1 MALVH
6 TVACRSY
13 PTSSNNADEAVA
25 APPAYS
31 ARCILSYSLLHELH
45 LAPGDPAVLH
55 TAVDTG
61 KPAVACLCTCWPS
74 SAIRAHSNV
83 LIDCRTVITGTSL
96 AAQALQATPLLT
108 ASRSDATVLVP
119 LPIAG
124 VRVASS
130 LLIALSVSG
139 LSSGPLTPPIDLSCP
154 RLTAMVKRSLRQL
167 CVCEGA
173 VIAVPLGS
181 GSSSSSSVISATV
194 LSATPRG
201 CSAWWVTLSTMITAE
216 TVEHTAIAAAPAAA
230 AAAAAVE
237 SAEGAAGS
245 TESVQ
250 PKGVP
255 CTTSSAVAD
264 LLLELILLPAV
275 APSMAPFIPRY
286 VETAIAA
293 TAIHLLQCCNTV
305 CKAGMQLNAAS

>member
-6 TVACRSY
+6 AVACRSY

-31 ARCILSYSLLHELH
+31 ARCVLSFSLLHELH

-55 TAVDTG
+55 TAVATN
-61 KPAVACLCTCWPS
+61 KPPIACLCTCWTS
-74 SAIRAHSNV
+74 SAIKEHSNV

-96 AAQALQATPLLT
+96 AAQTLQATPLLT
-108 ASRSDATVLVP
+108 APSSNTTVLIP
-119 LPIAG
+119 LPTAG

-216 TVEHTAIAAAPAAA
+216 TVEHTAVA

-237 SAEGAAGS
+237 PAVAAAGS
-245 TESVQ
+245 IESAQ
-250 PKGVP
+250 SKEVP
-255 CTTSSAVAD
+255 RTTSSAVAD

-275 APSMAPFIPRY
+275 APSMAPFIPR
-286 VETAIAA
+286 
-293 TAIHLLQCCNTV
+293 
-305 CKAGMQLNAAS
+305 